1 MKTGEKHLD
10 IPLCTFNVAFSV
22 TFLTQIYKK
31 NHQRVF
37 NIIYERLNKILFRY
51 LLLVSLI
58 IINKY

>member
-10 IPLCTFNVAFSV
+10 IPLCTFNVAFTV

-37 NIIYERLNKILFRY
+37 NIIYKCLNKILFTS
-51 LLLVSLI
+51 V
-58 IINKY
+58 